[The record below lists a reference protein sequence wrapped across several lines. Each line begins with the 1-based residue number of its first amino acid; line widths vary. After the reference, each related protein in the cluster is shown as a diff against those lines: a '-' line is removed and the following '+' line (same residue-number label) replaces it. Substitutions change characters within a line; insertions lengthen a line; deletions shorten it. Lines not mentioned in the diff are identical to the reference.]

1 MKIILLYI
9 FLFTLTCFGQADSL
23 KILPPDS
30 ATVAHD
36 SLAVRDSTKKS
47 GDIDSVV
54 YSSAK
59 DSIIFFLDQKKMHLY
74 GSGNMHYKETQLKS
88 GKIIV
93 DFETSNVESFGL
105 GKDSIT
111 NKEIESPILVDKG
124 EEYKGTRMRYN
135 FKTTKGYI
143 TYAASEIEQAS
154 YSGAKIKKVDKQTF
168 FIENGVYSTCTLEH
182 PHYYFFGNEMKM
194 VQKQQL
200 IGKWIWLAFGD
211 VPFPIPIPFIVFP
224 LESGRRSGLLAPA
237 IGERAGYGRYF
248 SRFGYFWAISDYT
261 DLSLTSDYYTKG
273 GYNLNSRF
281 RYLKRYNFTGNLET
295 SYSDLHQGERTD
307 PDYNEQKDW
316 RLRWVHNQTITPS
329 SRLDINMEFMSGNY
343 FQQNSADYNQLL
355 RQEIV
360 SNANYYKSWEESG
373 NSISLSYQRNQDLSS
388 GNITEYLPTFSFS
401 KSQMYPFKS
410 KKNSGEQKWYELIG
424 LNYNNQ
430 FQNRRIKKDGQ
441 LAIRGGVHHIL
452 GINAAPKFGYIN
464 IVPSFTY
471 EELWYN
477 KRIKK
482 ENIYVTVPGS
492 KINTENMQVAGN
504 YIYTPST
511 GYDSVA
517 TTDIKQLQFVRTFI
531 LGVSA
536 STKIYGIYQPQALGI
551 AALRHT
557 ISPSISY
564 SYHPDF
570 SQKKWGYFDSYKNS
584 KGEEISYSK
593 YEREIFQGASAG
605 ESQSLSFSV
614 GNLFEMKTM
623 VDRTDTTAKE
633 NKIQLLNLNAG
644 VGYNFVADS
653 LRFSDVNL
661 SYRTQVGEL
670 LSLDGSS
677 TYSLYDYNAK
687 GDAINKFLI
696 NEGKGLLRLRSFSFS
711 LSTSFS
717 GDKLKSSDEDKT
729 KDSLKHEEEKFQG
742 GNKLYKGIYDTQEPD
757 FSIPWSVSLN
767 YNYSESRYNP
777 LSPTRY
783 STISGS
789 ANISLTK
796 FWKISVSGS
805 YDITGKQFSAP
816 QVMISRD
823 LHCWLLNFTWNP
835 IGTWTGYR
843 LEVRVKAPQLQ
854 DLKVTKTDN
863 FFSGR
868 R

>member
-1 MKIILLYI
+1 MKYFLLYI
-9 FLFTLTCFGQADSL
+9 FIFASTSFGQTDSL
-23 KILPPDS
+23 KLFLPDS
-30 ATVAHD
+30 STVIQD
-36 SLAVRDSTKKS
+36 SLVLHDSTKKS
-47 GDIDSVV
+47 TDIDSII

-59 DSIIFFLDQKKMHLY
+59 DSIIFFLDQKKMHIY
-74 GSGNMHYKETQLKS
+74 GSGDMRYKDTDLKS

-105 GKDSIT
+105 GKDST
-111 NKEIESPILVDKG
+111 GKEIEAPMLVDKG
-124 EEYKGTRMRYN
+124 EEYKGMRMRYN

-154 YSGAKIKKVDKQTF
+154 YSGAKIKKVDKKTF

-182 PHYYFFGNEMKM
+182 PHYYFFGSEMKM
-194 VQKQQL
+194 IQKQEL

-211 VPFPIPIPFIVFP
+211 VPFPIPIPFVVFP

-248 SRFGYFWAISDYT
+248 SRFGYFWAINDYM
-261 DLSLTSDYYTKG
+261 DLVLTSDYYTKG

-281 RYLKRYNFTGNLET
+281 RYTKRYDFTGNLET
-295 SYSDLHQGERTD
+295 SFSNLHQGERTD
-307 PDYNEQKDW
+307 PDYNEQKNW

-329 SRLDINMEFMSGNY
+329 SRLDVNLEFMSGNY
-343 FQQNSADYNQLL
+343 FQQNSADYSQLL

-373 NSISLSYQRNQDLSS
+373 NSISLSYSRNQDLKS
-388 GNITEYLPTFSFS
+388 GDITEYLPTFSFS
-401 KSQMYPFKS
+401 KSQMYPFKR
-410 KKNSGEQKWYELIG
+410 KKVVGEQKWYELIG

-441 LAIRGGVHHIL
+441 LGIRGGVQHSLNI
-452 GINAAPKFGYIN
+452 GAAPKFGYIN
-464 IVPSFTY
+464 ISPNVSY
-471 EELWYN
+471 HELWYN

-482 ENIYVTVPGS
+482 ENMVSP
-492 KINTENMQVAGN
+492 
-504 YIYTPST
+504 YT
-511 GYDSVA
+511 GVDSA
-517 TTDIKQLQFVRTFI
+517 IITDVKGLQFVRTFS

-536 STKIYGIYQPQALGI
+536 STKIYGIYQPEKFGV
-551 AALRHT
+551 AAIRHT
-557 ISPSISY
+557 ILPSISY
-564 SYHPDF
+564 NYQPDF
-570 SQKKWGYFDSYKNS
+570 SKKKWGYYDSYTNS
-584 KGEEISYSK
+584 KGEEVRYSK
-593 YEREIFQGASAG
+593 YEREIYGGASSG
-605 ESQSLSFSV
+605 ESQSLNFSL
-614 GNLFEMKTM
+614 GNIFEMKTM
-623 VDRTDTTAKE
+623 VDRTDTTSKE

-644 VGYNFVADS
+644 MGYNFVADS
-653 LRFSDVNL
+653 LKFSDLNV
-661 SYRTQVGEL
+661 SYRTQVGDL
-670 LSLDGSS
+670 LSLSGSS
-677 TYSLYDYNAK
+677 TYSLYDYNAN

-696 NEGKGLLRLRSFSFS
+696 EEGKGFLRLRSFNFS
-711 LSTSFS
+711 LSTTFS
-717 GDKLKSSDEDKT
+717 GDKLKSSEEDKT
-729 KDSLKHEEEKFQG
+729 QDSLRQQEAAFQKD
-742 GNKLYKGIYDTQEPD
+742 NKMYKGIYDSQEPD

-777 LSPTRY
+777 YKPSRY
-783 STISGS
+783 STVSGS

-816 QVMISRD
+816 QIMISRD

-835 IGTWTGYR
+835 IGTYTGYR

-854 DLKVTKTDN
+854 DLKVTKTEN

-868 R
+868 

>member
-1 MKIILLYI
+1 VGKVSLW
-9 FLFTLTCFGQADSL
+9 FFFFTLSTFAQSDSL
-23 KILPPDS
+23 KLFSSADS
-30 ATVAHD
+30 IHTSD
-36 SLAVRDSTKKS
+36 STFVIDSTKKTT
-47 GDIDSVV
+47 DIDSII

-74 GSGNMHYKETQLKS
+74 GSGDMHYKETQLKS

-105 GKDSIT
+105 GKDST
-111 NKEIESPILVDKG
+111 NKEREAPVLVDKG
-124 EEYKGTRMRYN
+124 EEYKGMRMRYN

-168 FIENGVYSTCTLEH
+168 FIEHGVYSTCTLEH

-194 VQKQQL
+194 IQKQQL

-224 LESGRRSGLLAPA
+224 LESGRRSGILAPA

-248 SRFGYFWAISDYT
+248 SRFGYFWAINDYM
-261 DLSLTSDYYTKG
+261 DLALTSDYYTKG
-273 GYNLNSRF
+273 GYNLNSHF

-295 SYSDLHQGERTD
+295 SYSNLHQGEKTD
-307 PDYNEQKDW
+307 PGYSEQKDW
-316 RLRWVHNQTITPS
+316 RLRYVHNQTITPS
-329 SRLDINMEFMSGNY
+329 SQLDINLEFMSGNY

-355 RQEIV
+355 RQDIV
-360 SNANYYKSWEESG
+360 SNANYYKSWEEAG
-373 NSISLSYQRNQDLSS
+373 NSISLSYSRNQQLQT

-401 KSQMYPFKS
+401 KSQMYPFKR
-410 KKNSGEQKWYELIG
+410 KKVIGELKWYELIG

-430 FQNRRIKKDGQ
+430 LQNRRIKQKGQ
-441 LAIRGGVHHIL
+441 LAIRGGVQHNL
-452 GINAAPKFGYIN
+452 NVGASPKFGYITISPN
-464 IVPSFTY
+464 VGY
-471 EELWYN
+471 RELWYN

-482 ENIYVTVPGS
+482 ENIVSPFT
-492 KINTENMQVAGN
+492 GN
-504 YIYTPST
+504 
-511 GYDSVA
+511 DSVI
-517 TTDIKQLQFVRTFI
+517 TSDVKQFGFVRTFN
-531 LGVSA
+531 LGVTA
-536 STKIYGIYQPQALGI
+536 STKLFGIYQPQRFGI

-557 ISPSISY
+557 VLPTISY
-564 SYHPDF
+564 NYTPDF
-570 SQKKWGYFDSYKNS
+570 SKLKWGYYDSYRNS
-584 KGEEISYSK
+584 KGEEIRYSK
-593 YEREIFQGASAG
+593 YEREIFGGASSG
-605 ESQSLSFSV
+605 ESQSISFSL
-614 GNLFEMKTM
+614 GNIFEMKTM
-623 VDRTDTTAKE
+623 KDRTDTTSKE

-644 VGYNFVADS
+644 IGYNFVADS
-653 LRFSDVNL
+653 LKFSDLSL

-670 LSLDGSS
+670 LSLSGSS

-696 NEGKGLLRLRSFSFS
+696 EQGKGFLRLRSFNFS

-717 GDKLKSSDEDKT
+717 GDKLKSDEGDKAQ
-729 KDSLKHEEEKFQG
+729 DSLKKQEATFQ
-742 GNKLYKGIYDTQEPD
+742 KDTKMYRGIYDSQEPD
-757 FSIPWSVSLN
+757 FTIPWSVSFN

-777 LSPTRY
+777 YQTSRY
-783 STISGS
+783 STISSS

-796 FWKISVSGS
+796 YWKISVSGS

-816 QVMISRD
+816 QIMISRD
-823 LHCWLLNFTWNP
+823 LHCWLMNFTWNP
-835 IGTWTGYR
+835 IGTYTGYR

-868 R
+868 